1 MRKPDKRKS
10 YKLDEATIKQAQKV
24 LGTKTEAE
32 TIHKALE
39 LVTNEVHLGQAL
51 KHLLD
56 KGKGHLH
63 DPTST
68 R

>member
-10 YKLDEATIKQAQKV
+10 YDLDEATMKQAQRL
-24 LGTKTEAE
+24 LGTRTEAE
-32 TIHKALE
+32 TIQKALE
-39 LVTNEVHLGQAL
+39 LVTDEARLAQAL

-56 KGKGHLH
+56 TGKGHLH
-63 DPTST
+63 DPTSA

>member
-39 LVTNEVHLGQAL
+39 LVTNEVHLAQAL

>member
-1 MRKPDKRKS
+1 M
-10 YKLDEATIKQAQKV
+10 KQAQKI
-24 LGTKTEAE
+24 LRTKTEAE

-39 LVTNEVHLGQAL
+39 LVTNEVRLAQTL

-63 DPTST
+63 DPTSA

>member
-1 MRKPDKRKS
+1 MRKPDKRQS
-10 YKLDEATIKQAQKV
+10 YEIDAATIKQAQKI

-39 LVTNEVHLGQAL
+39 LVTNEVRLAQAL

-63 DPTST
+63 VAVSE

>member
-1 MRKPDKRKS
+1 MRKPDKRQR
-10 YKLDEATIKQAQKV
+10 YAIDVATIKQAQKI

-39 LVTNEVHLGQAL
+39 LVTNEVRLAQML

-56 KGKGHLH
+56 KGTGHRH
-63 DPTST
+63 VAV
-68 R
+68 

>member
-10 YKLDEATIKQAQKV
+10 YELDEATMKQAQKI

-39 LVTNEVHLGQAL
+39 LVTNEMRLAQAL
-51 KHLLD
+51 KYLLD
-56 KGKGHLH
+56 KGKGLW
-63 DPTST
+63 SAN
-68 R
+68 

>member
-10 YKLDEATIKQAQKV
+10 YELDEATIKQAQKV

-39 LVTNEVHLGQAL
+39 LVTNEVRLAQAL
-51 KHLLD
+51 QHLLD

>member
-10 YKLDEATIKQAQKV
+10 YDLDEATVKQAQRV

-32 TIHKALE
+32 TIQKALE
-39 LVTNEVHLGQAL
+39 LVTDEVRLAQAL

-56 KGKGHLH
+56 KGKGHFH
-63 DPTST
+63 DPTSA

>member
-1 MRKPDKRKS
+1 MRKPDKRQS
-10 YKLDEATIKQAQKV
+10 YEIDAATMKQAQKI

-39 LVTNEVHLGQAL
+39 LVTNEVRLAQAL

-63 DPTST
+63 DPTSA